1 MESPMEES
9 AMGDLDKLFLVCW
22 ESSCEQPQPEV
33 PMKAPTG
40 AQVPSPELL
49 PVVKVEV
56 TPPVVGQP
64 VLQQG
69 TESANKAV
77 FPAVSSAELPSNG
90 GSTALSVTEVA
101 ARASSKIPLILCK
114 WDTKSCPGS
123 EIDAPDT
130 PEAKKKAHRGRRGG
144 IKRKK
149 GANGIKWEP
158 SKFLMIPLKYRLKYG
173 ITVEETVKKV
183 PETRP
188 WGPRNKFRQRELQLS
203 SQEEASGVGD
213 SNDVAT
219 ASMEPSVGT
228 KLQKKFQQSQK
239 HQSKSWD
246 LETQDQ
252 IRAERAARRQ
262 TEEEEDEIGMIW
274 IPSVA
279 LLEFQEVIQT

>member
-56 TPPVVGQP
+56 TPPVAGQP
-64 VLQQG
+64 VLQQD
-69 TESANKAV
+69 TESANKTV
-77 FPAVSSAELPSNG
+77 FPAASSAELPSNG

-101 ARASSKIPLILCK
+101 ARASSKNLLILCK
-114 WDTKSCPGS
+114 WDIKSCPGS

-130 PEAKKKAHRGRRGG
+130 PEAKKKSHRGQRGG

-149 GANGIKWEP
+149 GANGIKREP

-173 ITVEETVKKV
+173 ITVEEAVNKV

-203 SQEEASGVGD
+203 SQEEASGVGY
-213 SNDVAT
+213 SNDVPT
-219 ASMEPSVGT
+219 ASMEPSAGQPKP
-228 KLQKKFQQSQK
+228 KLQKKFQQIQK
-239 HQSKSWD
+239 HQSKS
-246 LETQDQ
+246 
-252 IRAERAARRQ
+252 
-262 TEEEEDEIGMIW
+262 
-274 IPSVA
+274 
-279 LLEFQEVIQT
+279 